1 MTERELRGLSAAGG
15 VAVGRALLLR
25 DEVPAAKGVGG
36 EEEQR
41 RAAQAL
47 GDVAAEL
54 GRSADRLRVEGRV
67 DEAEIFESSRLMA
80 EDPALVQEVQA
91 LAAETDA
98 ASAVMQ
104 ATERHAGLLESIPDE
119 LLAARA
125 ADVRGLGRR
134 AARLLAGE
142 PAQLAPLRPAIVIA
156 RDLGPA
162 DMAELDL
169 VGGRIRGFALAE
181 GGATSHAAIMARAL
195 GLPLVVGLGDEILAV
210 ADGELV
216 ALDGGAGSA
225 VLAPDEERLE
235 GSLRAVHEQRRS
247 RRRLAGSRTL
257 PAVTRDGRKVRLLCN
272 ASTPAEVSA
281 GLAAGAEGVGLL
293 RTELAFLET
302 GDWPT
307 DVQHEQVLE
316 PALALLAGRTA
327 TVRTLD
333 FGADKTPPFL
343 AGITERGLALS
354 LAHPNEFEAQLRAI
368 LATGAATALRVLLP
382 LVHDAEQLRSA
393 RELLDRALESVRW
406 SGQRPAFGAM
416 IETPEAASRADEIAA
431 EADFLSIGTNDL
443 VQYTLGLDRELPLA
457 TVQAAA
463 DPEVLGH
470 VAAVVK
476 AARAHGLTVEVCG
489 EAAGEAPLVV
499 LLVGLGVDELSVA
512 PARLDEVR
520 TVVRRISAAKAAQAA
535 GWAVAA
541 ESARQALAFADDV
554 LSVGEPGHDR
564 GELLDGLG
572 GVVA

>member
-1 MTERELRGLSAAGG
+1 MTERDLRGLSAAGG
-15 VAVGRALLLR
+15 VAVGRALLLH
-25 DEVPAAKGVGG
+25 DEVPAAAGAGG

-41 RAAQAL
+41 RAAKAL
-47 GDVAAEL
+47 GDVADEL
-54 GRSADRLRVEGRV
+54 GRSAERLRAAGRV
-67 DEAEIFESSRLMA
+67 DEAEIFETNRLMA
-80 EDPALVQEVQA
+80 EDPALTQEVQA
-91 LAAETDA
+91 LAGETA
-98 ASAVMQ
+98 AAAAVLQ
-104 ATERHAGLLESIPDE
+104 ATERHAALLASLPDE

-125 ADVRGLGRR
+125 ADIRGLGRR

-142 PAQLAPLRPAIVIA
+142 PTQLAPLRPAIVIA

-181 GGATSHAAIMARAL
+181 GGATSHAAIMARSL
-195 GLPLVVGLGDEILAV
+195 GLPLVVGLGDEILTA

-216 ALDGGAGSA
+216 ALDADEGSA
-225 VLAPDEERLE
+225 VLSPGEERLDRA
-235 GSLRAVHEQRRS
+235 LRVVHEQRRS
-247 RRRLAGSRTL
+247 RRRLASSRSL
-257 PAVTRDGRKVRLLCN
+257 PAVTRDGRKVLLLCN
-272 ASTPAEVSA
+272 ASTAAEVNA
-281 GLAAGAEGVGLL
+281 GLAAGAEGAGLL

-302 GDWPT
+302 SDWPT
-307 DVQHEQVLE
+307 DAQHGDVLE
-316 PALALLAGRTA
+316 PALALLSGRIA

-354 LAHPNEFEAQLRAI
+354 LAHPDEFEAQLRAI
-368 LATGAATALRVLLP
+368 LKTGGSTALRVLLP
-382 LVHDAEQLRSA
+382 LVRDAEELRRA
-393 RELLDRALESVRW
+393 RELLDRALEAVRW
-406 SGQRPAFGAM
+406 SGPRPALGAM

-431 EADFLSIGTNDL
+431 AADFLSIGTNDL

-470 VAAVVK
+470 IAAVVK
-476 AARAHGLTVEVCG
+476 AAHAHDLTVEVCG

-520 TVVRRISAAKAAQAA
+520 TIIRRISAAKATQAA

-541 ESARQALAFADDV
+541 GSARQALAFASEV
-554 LSVGEPGHDR
+554 LSVDEPGHDR